1 MARIPVERKR
11 TGIPWWAW
19 LLLALAVAALLWF
32 LFDLFN
38 RDPTEARDLNV
49 EVPAVTAAPA
59 GEQAGA
65 APAGEQ
71 AGAAAAPITDMLI
84 IVDTPDKA
92 SLVGKRVQ
100 FTNVTVQSVVGDKT
114 FWIGPSKDQQL
125 FVVLEEDPSAG
136 ATEGQVDVN
145 AGQTVTITG
154 EIRKLPSME
163 EARSQWG
170 LSEAN
175 TAELENQQVYLHA
188 QQVQISGQ

>member
-65 APAGEQ
+65 A
-71 AGAAAAPITDMLI
+71 AAPITDMLI

-92 SLVGKRVQ
+92 SLVGRRVQ

-114 FWIGPSKDQQL
+114 FWIGPSKDKQL

-145 AGQTVTITG
+145 AGQTGTITG

-175 TAELENQQVYLHA
+175 TAELENQQVYLQA
-188 QQVQISGQ
+188 QQVQISRQYP